1 MPSRR
6 HSLQTGPVYLAN
18 AMSSLNPA
26 PLGRP
31 ATVVRDRSH
40 VLDGLDL
47 DARGLQGADGRLA
60 AGARTLDADVQRT
73 QARVLG
79 HGGGGGGGLLGGEGR
94 ALARSLEPERARA
107 RPGHH
112 VAFHVR
118 DGHVRVVEGG
128 VDVGHA
134 VDDVAL
140 LLLGLLGARLLGR
153 YDGSGG
159 GYGIGHSIPSL
170 RLGGGGGLGAD
181 ERPARALARAR
192 VGVGALAAHGEV
204 AAMAHPAVGA
214 DLHQPLDVHGDVLA
228 EVAFDV
234 AFLVDDLGDAAGFFL
249 GEVLYADAR
258 VDPGLAEDLVRAAHA
273 DPVDVG
279 QRDLHPLRAGQ
290 VHACDTCHLSLP
302 LLVLL
307 IRADDADHALA
318 AHHLAFDADF
328 PDRRPDLHNLAS
340 SLRAGHRP
348 GAFVGTGPGSA
359 AEETLRCGKRRPPPG
374 GTSDFTRNPSKVILR
389 SA

>member
-107 RPGHH
+107 RPRHH
-112 VAFHVR
+112 VAFHVG

-153 YDGSGG
+153 DDGSGG

-170 RLGGGGGLGAD
+170 RLAGGGGLGAD

-192 VGVGALAAHGEV
+192 VGVGALAAHGQV
-204 AAMAHPAVGA
+204 AAMAHPTVGA
-214 DLHQPLDVHGDVLA
+214 DLHQPLDVHGHVLA
-228 EVAFDV
+228 QVAFHV
-234 AFLVDDLGDAAGFFL
+234 AFLVDDLGDAAGFLFR
-249 GEVLYADAR
+249 EVLHADAG
-258 VDPGLAEDLVRAAHA
+258 VDAGLAQDLVRAAHA

-279 QRDLHPLRAGQ
+279 QRDLHPLAAGQ
-290 VHACDTCHLSLP
+290 VHACDTCHSLPLP

-307 IRADDADHALA
+307 IDADDAHLALA
-318 AHHLAFDADF
+318 AHHLALDAD
-328 PDRRPDLHNLAS
+328 LL
-340 SLRAGHRP
+340 
-348 GAFVGTGPGSA
+348 VQ
-359 AEETLRCGKRRPPPG
+359 
-374 GTSDFTRNPSKVILR
+374 
-389 SA
+389 